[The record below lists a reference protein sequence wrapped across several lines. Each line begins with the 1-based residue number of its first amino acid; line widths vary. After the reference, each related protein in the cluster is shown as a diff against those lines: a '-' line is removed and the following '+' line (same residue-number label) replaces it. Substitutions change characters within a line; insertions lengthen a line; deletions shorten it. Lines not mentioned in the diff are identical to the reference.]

1 MKLQVKSLN
10 TYIQHQPAPADAED
24 ARPLH
29 KVAVVA
35 VVKNPYAGT
44 FKSDL
49 SEMIDASSELGEE
62 LARLATEAMG
72 PYEVESYGKGGIV
85 GTAGEQE
92 HANALLTSVFAEP
105 LRAAVGG
112 KAWISSFTKVAPA
125 GTPIDVP
132 LAYKDALYVRSHY
145 DGMTVSIPEGPLPD
159 EVAVIF
165 CLANRGRLTAR
176 VGGLKVSEAVGEDG
190 LV

>member
-1 MKLQVKSLN
+1 MKLQIKSLL
-10 TYIQHQPAPADAED
+10 TQIQHQNAPADAED
-24 ARPLH
+24 QRPLR
-29 KVAVVA
+29 KVAVIA
-35 VVKNPYAGT
+35 VVKNPYAGA

-49 SEMIDASSELGEE
+49 SEMINASSELGEKLAE
-62 LARLATEAMG
+62 LAVEAMG
-72 PYEVESYGKGGIV
+72 PHPVESYGKGGIV

-105 LRAAVGG
+105 LRSAIGG
-112 KAWISSFTKVAPA
+112 KAWIASFTKVAPA
-125 GTPIDVP
+125 GVPIDVP

-159 EVAVIF
+159 EIAVIF
-165 CLANRGRLTAR
+165 CLANRGRLAAR
-176 VGGLKVSEAVGEDG
+176 VGGLKQAEAVGEDG

>member
-1 MKLQVKSLN
+1 MKLQIKSLC
-10 TYIQHQPAPADAED
+10 TYVQHQPAPANAED
-24 ARPLH
+24 QRPLH
-29 KVAVVA
+29 KVAVIA

-44 FKSDL
+44 FRNDL
-49 SEMIDASSELGEE
+49 SEMIEASVELGEKLAE
-62 LARLATEAMG
+62 LAKDAMG

-92 HANALLTSVFAEP
+92 HANALLTSAFAEP
-105 LRAAVGG
+105 IRAAVGG
-112 KAWISSFTKVAPA
+112 KAWIPSYTKVAPA
-125 GTPIDVP
+125 GVAIDVP